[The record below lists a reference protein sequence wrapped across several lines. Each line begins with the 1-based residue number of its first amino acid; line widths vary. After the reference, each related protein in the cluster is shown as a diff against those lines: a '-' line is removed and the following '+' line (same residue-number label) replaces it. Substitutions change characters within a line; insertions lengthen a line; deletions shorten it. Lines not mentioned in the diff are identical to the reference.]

1 MKIKN
6 KFIIKIFTIIY
17 KRWLWND
24 FFQDY
29 DTIIIVKGWR
39 KFLVE
44 TKTSRMTISPC
55 IFRLK

>member
-55 IFRLK
+55 FWGLK